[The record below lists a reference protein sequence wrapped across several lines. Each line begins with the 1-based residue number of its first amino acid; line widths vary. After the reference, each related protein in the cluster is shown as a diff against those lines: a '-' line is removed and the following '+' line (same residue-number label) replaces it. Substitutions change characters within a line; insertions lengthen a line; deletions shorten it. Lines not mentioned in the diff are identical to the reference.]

1 MVKRTIIEA
10 IKRYIALLNEEG
22 FFVEKTYLFGSY
34 LNNTETADS
43 DIDLLIVADRFD
55 ISNDYLIGKIWALTK
70 KINSKI
76 EPYVIS
82 SEKFYSDDSSPLIQ
96 LVKQE
101 GLEIA

>member
-43 DIDLLIVADRFD
+43 DIDLL
-55 ISNDYLIGKIWALTK
+55 K
-70 KINSKI
+70 
-76 EPYVIS
+76 
-82 SEKFYSDDSSPLIQ
+82 
-96 LVKQE
+96 
-101 GLEIA
+101 